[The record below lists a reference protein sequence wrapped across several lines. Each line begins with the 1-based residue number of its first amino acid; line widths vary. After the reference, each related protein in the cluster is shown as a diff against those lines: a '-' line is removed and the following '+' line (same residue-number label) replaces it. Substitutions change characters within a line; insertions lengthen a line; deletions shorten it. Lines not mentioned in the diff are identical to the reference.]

1 MKKNFKHYKQA
12 LSAVLI
18 SMMVL
23 QPISSLP
30 SAWATEYDPEAVF
43 DIEDEDSWFYE
54 EEDDENIY
62 SRATISTNSN
72 AGKWGVTGFTL
83 SAEGTAE
90 AGKSYTITGT
100 ITAAAPASSSN
111 AGWTSWAS
119 ASNASGPEDALSKAK
134 ISVNSNGLFANDSNL
149 KKTLSGSGYTSLT
162 ITGTTAA
169 ELTKSQ
175 YTVTV
180 TMFGVDEM
188 VTVTAKATSPE
199 DPKDPEESKVTGSF
213 DPSSLVLLPGEEGK
227 STLTVKST
235 TASPSNADIVKAI
248 TYKSSNGN
256 VAAVSGN
263 GTNVAVI
270 TAKELAEGSSS
281 AAATISAV
289 YGGKEIASLKVEVKK
304 ETEEEIKVE
313 SAEVNTD
320 GAKPDYGNAPDEA
333 KDTMKAGYNS
343 AVKDIAGN
351 KAVSEKAP
359 DLKPGSRGWGFYGV
373 PAGGIVYPVQTL
385 GTVNMGY
392 YQKADGTY
400 QTFVEKVH
408 FDIDLYWKSPDSDDA
423 AKLENVKD
431 GSFTFR
437 IPVPS
442 NIREGMN
449 YAKVTH
455 KGEVMKDYPVI
466 HKTGNGWFIE
476 VTVTHFSPFELEFVA
491 NKPSG
496 SLPGG
501 GGGSTGGGG
510 GGGGSRSVSS
520 SIPNLSGQWV
530 LDANQRWWFSL
541 TGGGY
546 PANTWGRINN
556 KWYYFDASGY
566 MMIGWLKL
574 ADTWYFL
581 QPSGDMVENDWVLY
595 NNQWYFLEANG
606 AMAANKWISYK
617 NNWYY
622 FNANGDM
629 AVSTITPDGYMV
641 DANGIWIQ

>member
-1 MKKNFKHYKQA
+1 M
-12 LSAVLI
+12 
-18 SMMVL
+18 
-23 QPISSLP
+23 
-30 SAWATEYDPEAVF
+30 
-43 DIEDEDSWFYE
+43 
-54 EEDDENIY
+54 
-62 SRATISTNSN
+62 
-72 AGKWGVTGFTL
+72 
-83 SAEGTAE
+83 
-90 AGKSYTITGT
+90 
-100 ITAAAPASSSN
+100 
-111 AGWTSWAS
+111 
-119 ASNASGPEDALSKAK
+119 
-134 ISVNSNGLFANDSNL
+134 
-149 KKTLSGSGYTSLT
+149 
-162 ITGTTAA
+162 
-169 ELTKSQ
+169 
-175 YTVTV
+175 
-180 TMFGVDEM
+180 
-188 VTVTAKATSPE
+188 
-199 DPKDPEESKVTGSF
+199 
-213 DPSSLVLLPGEEGK
+213 
-227 STLTVKST
+227 
-235 TASPSNADIVKAI
+235 
-248 TYKSSNGN
+248 
-256 VAAVSGN
+256 
-263 GTNVAVI
+263 
-270 TAKELAEGSSS
+270 
-281 AAATISAV
+281 
-289 YGGKEIASLKVEVKK
+289 
-304 ETEEEIKVE
+304 
-313 SAEVNTD
+313 
-320 GAKPDYGNAPDEA
+320 
-333 KDTMKAGYNS
+333 
-343 AVKDIAGN
+343 
-351 KAVSEKAP
+351 
-359 DLKPGSRGWGFYGV
+359 
-373 PAGGIVYPVQTL
+373 
-385 GTVNMGY
+385 
-392 YQKADGTY
+392 
-400 QTFVEKVH
+400 EKVH

-423 AKLENVKD
+423 TKLENVKD

-496 SLPGG
+496 SLPGS

>member
-100 ITAAAPASSSN
+100 ITAANPATSSN
-111 AGWTSWAS
+111 ADWTSWAS
-119 ASNASGPEDALSKAK
+119 ASNASGPEDALSKAN

-235 TASPSNADIVKAI
+235 TARSEEHTS
-248 TYKSSNGN
+248 
-256 VAAVSGN
+256 
-263 GTNVAVI
+263 
-270 TAKELAEGSSS
+270 ELQS
-281 AAATISAV
+281 
-289 YGGKEIASLKVEVKK
+289 
-304 ETEEEIKVE
+304 
-313 SAEVNTD
+313 
-320 GAKPDYGNAPDEA
+320 
-333 KDTMKAGYNS
+333 
-343 AVKDIAGN
+343 
-351 KAVSEKAP
+351 
-359 DLKPGSRGWGFYGV
+359 
-373 PAGGIVYPVQTL
+373 
-385 GTVNMGY
+385 
-392 YQKADGTY
+392 
-400 QTFVEKVH
+400 
-408 FDIDLYWKSPDSDDA
+408 
-423 AKLENVKD
+423 
-431 GSFTFR
+431 
-437 IPVPS
+437 
-442 NIREGMN
+442 
-449 YAKVTH
+449 
-455 KGEVMKDYPVI
+455 
-466 HKTGNGWFIE
+466 
-476 VTVTHFSPFELEFVA
+476 
-491 NKPSG
+491 
-496 SLPGG
+496 
-501 GGGSTGGGG
+501 
-510 GGGGSRSVSS
+510 
-520 SIPNLSGQWV
+520 
-530 LDANQRWWFSL
+530 QR
-541 TGGGY
+541 
-546 PANTWGRINN
+546 
-556 KWYYFDASGY
+556 
-566 MMIGWLKL
+566 
-574 ADTWYFL
+574 
-581 QPSGDMVENDWVLY
+581 
-595 NNQWYFLEANG
+595 
-606 AMAANKWISYK
+606 
-617 NNWYY
+617 
-622 FNANGDM
+622 
-629 AVSTITPDGYMV
+629 
-641 DANGIWIQ
+641 